1 MLRAKQEGDVCGTGK
16 GPWKTHVRK
25 TGTSRNMH
33 TPARSICCTGN
44 FNSVI
49 ISEINMIVHL
59 CQAPGVY
66 VGRALLARSLR
77 GLVAF
82 VSASNL
88 AGFWLRFETVG
99 HGCVSI
105 FGASVLSDRK
115 N

>member
-1 MLRAKQEGDVCGTGK
+1 MCVGQEKVPK
-16 GPWKTHVRK
+16 RK
-25 TGTSRNMH
+25 IGLSRNVH

-66 VGRALLARSLR
+66 VGRALLARSQR

-82 VSASNL
+82 ISASNL

>member
-1 MLRAKQEGDVCGTGK
+1 MLRAKQEGDVCWTGK
-16 GPWKTHVRK
+16 GQWKTDKRK
-25 TGTSRNMH
+25 TGMSRNAH
-33 TPARSICCTGN
+33 TPARSICCTVN

-49 ISEINMIVHL
+49 ISEVNMIVHS

-66 VGRALLARSLR
+66 VGRALLARSRR

-82 VSASNL
+82 ISASNL

>member
-1 MLRAKQEGDVCGTGK
+1 MLRAKQERDVCRTGK
-16 GPWKTHVRK
+16 GPWKTRERK
-25 TGTSRNMH
+25 TGMSRNVH

-49 ISEINMIVHL
+49 ISEINTIVHS
-59 CQAPGVY
+59 CQPSGVY
-66 VGRALLARSLR
+66 VGRVLLARSRR

>member
-1 MLRAKQEGDVCGTGK
+1 MPRAKQEGDVRRTGK
-16 GPWKTHVRK
+16 GPRKTHKRK
-25 TGTSRNMH
+25 TGMSRNVH

-49 ISEINMIVHL
+49 ISEVNMIAHP

-66 VGRALLARSLR
+66 VGRALLARSRR

-82 VSASNL
+82 NSASNL

-99 HGCVSI
+99 HGRVSI